1 MEDNVYIADKH
12 YDYMTTTRR
21 ELCLA
26 KRYLVTCG
34 LKPELIDHW
43 ASVDTLDLGGGVN
56 NPSTSASTSVA
67 EPRPAAFP
75 TLPLGQ
81 VYQGEYLHDDN
92 GDHPSA
98 SGSLVR
104 EAPEHTPR
112 GLSLPSQEQQQQQ
125 QIEDPVAKKIK
136 TSGPA
141 AREKPRG
148 DGPPSAAMLPKPKP
162 KRRVK
167 KPANRRAT
175 PAGDRNKD
183 KGKGKEKEGEGGALQ
198 QLDVHGF
205 AIGRDNSAKGMDNG
219 GGAFEKVEN
228 GIEDDGDFIMG

>member
-1 MEDNVYIADKH
+1 MEDNVYIADKY

-43 ASVDTLDLGGGVN
+43 ASVDTLDLGCGVN

-75 TLPLGQ
+75 TIPLGQ

-98 SGSLVR
+98 SGSLVPG
-104 EAPEHTPR
+104 ASEHTPS

-125 QIEDPVAKKIK
+125 IEGPMNKKTK
-136 TSGPA
+136 TSGIA
-141 AREKPRG
+141 GRENPRG
-148 DGPPSAAMLPKPKP
+148 NGPPSAAMSPKPKP

-175 PAGDRNKD
+175 PAGD
-183 KGKGKEKEGEGGALQ
+183 KGKGKEKGGEGGALQ
-198 QLDVHGF
+198 QLVVHGF
-205 AIGRDNSAKGMDNG
+205 AIGRDNTAKGMDDG
-219 GGAFEKVEN
+219 GGAFEKVEK
-228 GIEDDGDFIMG
+228 GVEDDGDFIMG